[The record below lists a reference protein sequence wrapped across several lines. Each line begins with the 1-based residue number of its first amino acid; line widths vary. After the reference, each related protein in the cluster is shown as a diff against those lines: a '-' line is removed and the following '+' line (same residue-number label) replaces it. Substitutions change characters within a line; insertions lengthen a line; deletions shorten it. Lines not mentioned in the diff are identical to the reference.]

1 MEDAAAALL
10 KAHGNIADIARKDR
24 RENAVQGMYAILLS
38 QETTAKSQN
47 HKKTGRSGGALSG
60 LVGEVLRGGG

>member
-24 RENAVQGMYAILLS
+24 RESAVQGMYAILLS

-47 HKKTGRSGGALSG
+47 HKKNRP
-60 LVGEVLRGGG
+60 LRGRH